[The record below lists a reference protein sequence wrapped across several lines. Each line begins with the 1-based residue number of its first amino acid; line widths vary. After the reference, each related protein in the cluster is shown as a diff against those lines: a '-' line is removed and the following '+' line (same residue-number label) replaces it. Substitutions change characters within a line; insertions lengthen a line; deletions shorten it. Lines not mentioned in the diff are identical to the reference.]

1 MCMVCFDADPDDY
14 TGVTMMLTFSASQTA
29 SQSVQITIIDDI
41 LVEDDESFNIQASSA
56 TNDPRVSVND
66 SPVGSV
72 TATIIDNDSTFIFV
86 TECIRSIKMYYSIC
100 SLQIYFMSSHKP
112 NTV

>member
-1 MCMVCFDADPDDY
+1 MWCVSDADPDDY
-14 TGVTMMLTFSASQTA
+14 TGVTMMLTFSAGQTA

-41 LVEDDESFNIQASSA
+41 LVEDDENFNIQVSSA
-56 TNDPRVSVND
+56 TNDPRISVNG

-86 TECIRSIKMYYSIC
+86 TESIRCIIQYVLSRYI
-100 SLQIYFMSSHKP
+100 L
-112 NTV
+112 